1 MRHRVDRV
9 EARDVKLQLV
19 KLGATPSQLKRPEV
33 AELSKIL
40 YENEII
46 EAFILGYYDGGYGMM
61 VATNIRVVFIDITPF
76 GRLKID
82 DIPYGSVNSV
92 ELQIGMF
99 FASVSLFTVHA
110 LCNVHEQLF
119 LYCTH
124 YSSFHLSRNRVLIAF
139 SCILL

>member
-99 FASVSLFTVHA
+99 FASVSLFSGPVRYRFWWLNKNSAHD
-110 LCNVHEQLF
+110 F
-119 LYCTH
+119 
-124 YSSFHLSRNRVLIAF
+124 NRYVEYQMLKHQKEDVK
-139 SCILL
+139 L